1 MDAKKRQNKTGYYD
15 SLGSHIHCRLNHPP
29 GKWRSGSYQR
39 NTFPPGLVWASPC
52 HLVSSGGDLCRAMIA
67 GGLIPVLA
75 IVQYGK
81 LNIMYMY
88 ILELPLSRL

>member
-1 MDAKKRQNKTGYYD
+1 
-15 SLGSHIHCRLNHPP
+15 
-29 GKWRSGSYQR
+29 
-39 NTFPPGLVWASPC
+39 
-52 HLVSSGGDLCRAMIA
+52 MIA